1 MKVVRAAL
9 ALCDE
14 QGSGDKPVSRRPVQ
28 ELIERRKPV
37 SRRPAH
43 EFIERAAQE
52 LIAQQYEL
60 EARELIQRA
69 EQMEED
75 ADLFRSRA
83 SKLRNSQTPKDF
95 CFCCCGLID
104 FQYEQIIL

>member
-14 QGSGDKPVSRRPVQ
+14 QGSGDKPVSRRPAQ
-28 ELIERRKPV
+28 
-37 SRRPAH
+37 

-52 LIAQQYEL
+52 LIEQQYEL
-60 EARELIQRA
+60 EASELIQRA

-83 SKLRNSQTPKDF
+83 SKLRNSQTPKDSF
-95 CFCCCGLID
+95 VVVVVA
-104 FQYEQIIL
+104 